1 MNKTVKSTTALRPTY
16 KPTLQNRNG
25 SQTGPKTPKKVTAAH
40 HPSRLVVRF
49 LPNGVRE
56 EDKKK
61 PEDLVHDINEAIAS
75 VYPLH
80 PEYGGEPEKE
90 EGKEG
95 PRVVAAKYTDRNTSL
110 ILTVREDQSGEDLL
124 KYFNFFKDHII
135 RDDSDYRLEA
145 YSDKKWFKVQVDN
158 VITIDTL
165 GDVLNPN
172 ALLGELIQNNPI
184 VQKLYESGHLT
195 MKPRWTRPT
204 EDLLQQERKRSSFV
218 FVTDVEDAAIRIVR
232 SGSLAMYGYHC
243 EVRLFQDRPL
253 VLQCVK
259 CWRFGHAQKDC
270 KNQQVCRKC
279 GRNEH
284 TEDQHGEDCSN
295 CAAERESE
303 GMDTLEKSN
312 CHHALCCTNCHRAGL
327 TEEV

>member
-232 SGSLAMYGYHC
+232 SGSLAIAGGLATP
-243 EVRLFQDRPL
+243 RKTAKTN
-253 VLQCVK
+253 K
-259 CWRFGHAQKDC
+259 CAE
-270 KNQQVCRKC
+270 N
-279 GRNEH
+279 
-284 TEDQHGEDCSN
+284 
-295 CAAERESE
+295 AAEMSTQRTSTAKTAQTVQLKGRAREWTPWRSPIVIMLSAVLIVIE
-303 GMDTLEKSN
+303 Q
-312 CHHALCCTNCHRAGL
+312 A
-327 TEEV
+327 